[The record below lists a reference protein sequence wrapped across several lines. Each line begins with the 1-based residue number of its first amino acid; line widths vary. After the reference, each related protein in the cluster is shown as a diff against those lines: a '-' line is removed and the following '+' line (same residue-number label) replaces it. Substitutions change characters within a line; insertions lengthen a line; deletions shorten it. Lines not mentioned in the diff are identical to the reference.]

1 MEVRNKRLD
10 EEKFQKERQEV
21 LATWPTGR
29 EVDIDEAIEFHKT
42 LIPHRNYALK
52 VAEAKKKSNQLIR
65 IDSGVAT
72 IEGEIEL
79 FRCLQDEGG
88 ADLLGSIVDSF
99 TRVLEYERAEE
110 GLKESQRLGK
120 TALNGFPMVVHGVK
134 NTRKVIE
141 AVNLPVQ
148 LRSPAVDTRL
158 VMEIALASGHT
169 SVAGG
174 AGVGTFISFSK
185 DALPE
190 IDIHNGQYA
199 YRLMGHYQEKGIP
212 IAAEPGWGFP
222 HTTPYSLGFTQGMIN
237 IIAAAEQGVRHI
249 IFGIYGQTGNL
260 AQDVAALCAVPNLG
274 NEYLNKLGYHDV
286 QTSVMTSC
294 YGGIFPE
301 DTSESYAVICLSALT
316 GMLARTQIIHVKT
329 IWEGKTI
336 PSMEASAAS
345 LRAGKKVINMMK
357 DQSVQLDNKAVEIE
371 TRMIEMET
379 RAIMDRVLE
388 VGDGDV
394 IKGLIKGLEIGLID
408 PPFATTKY
416 AQGKVMA
423 ARDNEGAMRYL
434 DHGNLP
440 FSKEILDFHKE
451 KLAEREKAQGRKI
464 DYQNVVDDLLAI
476 SKGALV
482 TRCG

>member
-1 MEVRNKRLD
+1 MEVKNKRLN
-10 EEKFQKERQEV
+10 EEEFQKERQEV
-21 LATWPTGR
+21 LALWSTGR
-29 EVDIDEAIEFHKT
+29 EVDLDEAIEYQKPM
-42 LIPHRNYALK
+42 LPHRNYALK
-52 VAEAKKKSNQLIR
+52 VAEAKKNGTQLLR
-65 IDSGVAT
+65 TDSGVAT
-72 IEGEIEL
+72 IDGEIEL
-79 FRCLQDEGG
+79 FKCLQDEGG

-99 TRVLEYERAEE
+99 TRVLEYKKAEE
-110 GLKESQRLGK
+110 GLKESLRLGR

-141 AVNLPVQ
+141 SVNLPVQ

-158 VMEIALASGHT
+158 VMETALASGHT

-185 DALPE
+185 DTPPE
-190 IDIHNGQYA
+190 VDIHYGQYA
-199 YRLMGHYQEKGIP
+199 FRLMGHYQEKGIP
-212 IAAEPGWGFP
+212 MAAEPGWGFP
-222 HTTPYSLGFTQGMIN
+222 HTTPYSMGFIQGMIN
-237 IIAAAEQGVRHI
+237 IIAAAEQGVKHI

-260 AQDVAALCAVPNLG
+260 AQDVAALRAMPKLG
-274 NEYLNKLGYHDV
+274 IEYLNKLGYHDV

-301 DTSESYAVICLSALT
+301 DPAESYAVICLSAFT

-357 DQSVQLDNKAVEIE
+357 DQSVHLDEKAVEIE
-371 TRMIEMET
+371 TRMIEMEA
-379 RAIMDRVLE
+379 RAIMDKVLE
-388 VGDGDV
+388 VGDGDA
-394 IKGLIKGLEIGLID
+394 IKGLIKGLELGLID

-440 FSKEILDFHKE
+440 FNKEIIDFHKE

-464 DYQNVVDDLLAI
+464 DYKNVVDDLTAF

-482 TRCG
+482 NRD